1 MVHLPPAD
9 RVRVCGAGDRLESRR
24 GPAERLPDIA
34 RVRIYVAAFVGLLC
48 AVSGIPSS
56 YAFFQSVDPSLGNG
70 LELQVIA
77 AAVIGGTALSGGRG
91 SVPGALLGALIIS
104 VIAGGLTQ
112 FGVSIN
118 WASFVT
124 GAVIVAAVSIDAVIK
139 RRQAAA
145 AS

>member
-1 MVHLPPAD
+1 
-9 RVRVCGAGDRLESRR
+9 
-24 GPAERLPDIA
+24 
-34 RVRIYVAAFVGLLC
+34 VRIYVAAFVGVLC
-48 AVSGIPSS
+48 AVSGILS

-124 GAVIVAAVSIDAVIK
+124 GAVIVAAVSIDSVIK
-139 RRQAAA
+139 QRQATA